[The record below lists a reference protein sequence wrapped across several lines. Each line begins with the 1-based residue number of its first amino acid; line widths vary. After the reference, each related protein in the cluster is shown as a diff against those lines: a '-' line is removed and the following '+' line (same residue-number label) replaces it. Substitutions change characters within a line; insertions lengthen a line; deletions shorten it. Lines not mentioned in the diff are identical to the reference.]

1 MAFVNRTDELA
12 ALEAWWRS
20 TDPRPAV
27 VWGRRRVG
35 KTALLQRF
43 AQGRRSVSHTGAGRA
58 AAGELAQLSRQAAI
72 ALPGRIRD
80 LAARPYLD
88 WDDALDDLAAAA
100 EQEPLLVVLDE
111 FPEIVAT
118 SPELPG
124 VLRAFLDR
132 TAGRT
137 RLRLLLC
144 GSAVRHM
151 TALQEQRAPL
161 YGRFDLSL
169 SLHPF
174 RPHEAALMLPGLT
187 PSDRALVYGLVGGV
201 PLYLSWW
208 DQDADLADNLLRLAC
223 RPGAPLLTE
232 GQLVLATEVEHGE
245 YPAAVLHAI
254 AEGRTQ
260 YNEIKDHIRAEPART
275 LDRLVELRLVERQMP
290 VTETARSR
298 RRAYRIADNFLAF
311 YLGLLSRYRAE
322 IERGLGKAILPV
334 LIESLDDHLGK
345 PWEEAFREHLRR
357 LAVTGALGSDIVAV
371 GPYWNAGGQ
380 NEIDAVVLA
389 GRDRHPI
396 LFGEAKWAR
405 SVDGRRIA
413 GRLSEKARA
422 VAAAA
427 PSVTAVPAAS
437 GRPPDDWTADPAD
450 PAAGPGSSGID
461 GSATVRLA
469 LCARVEIRNAPPE
482 CLTVTAADIFD

>member
-1 MAFVNRTDELA
+1 MAFVNRTEELA
-12 ALEAWWRS
+12 ALEAWWNS

-43 AQGRRSVSHTGAGRA
+43 AEGRRSVFHTGAGRA
-58 AAGELAQLSRQAAI
+58 AAGELAQLSRQVAA
-72 ALPGRIRD
+72 ALPGRLRD
-80 LAARPYLD
+80 LTARPYID

-118 SPELPG
+118 SPDLPG
-124 VLRAFLDR
+124 ILRAFLDR
-132 TAGRT
+132 TIGRT

-151 TALQEQRAPL
+151 IALQEQRAPL

-187 PSDRALVYGLVGGV
+187 STDRALVYGLVGGV

-208 DQDADLADNLLRLAC
+208 DQDADVADNLLRLAC

-245 YPAAVLHAI
+245 YPAAVLHAV
-254 AEGRTQ
+254 AAGRTQ
-260 YNEIKDHIRAEPART
+260 YNEIKDYIRAEPART
-275 LDRLVELRLVERQMP
+275 LDRLIELRLAERLTP

-298 RRAYRIADNFLAF
+298 RRVYRIADNFLAF
-311 YLGLLSRYRAE
+311 YLGVLSRFRAE
-322 IERGLGKAILPV
+322 IERGLGRALLPV
-334 LIESLDDHLGK
+334 LIDSLDDHLGA

-357 LAVTGALGSDIVAV
+357 LALGGALGPDVVAV
-371 GPYWNAGGQ
+371 GPYWSAGGQ
-380 NEIDAVVLA
+380 DEIDAVVLA
-389 GRDRHPI
+389 GRDRRPVLI
-396 LFGEAKWAR
+396 GEAKWAR
-405 SVDGRRIA
+405 TADGRRLA
-413 GRLSEKARA
+413 GSLREKARA
-422 VAAAA
+422 LR
-427 PSVTAVPAAS
+427 PAAL
-437 GRPPDDWTADPAD
+437 
-450 PAAGPGSSGID
+450 PGSLRSD
-461 GSATVRLA
+461 GTDGPDSVRLS
-469 LCARVEIRNAPPE
+469 LCAREEVRDAPPGT
-482 CLTVTAADIFD
+482 LVVTAADIFSG

>member
-1 MAFVNRTDELA
+1 MVAFVNRTEELA
-12 ALEAWWRS
+12 ALEAWWS
-20 TDPRPAV
+20 SSDPRPAV

-43 AQGRRSVSHTGAGRA
+43 SQGRRSVSHTGAGRA
-58 AAGELAQLSRQAAI
+58 AAGELVALSRQAAV
-72 ALPGRIRD
+72 ALPGRLRD
-80 LAARPYLD
+80 LAARPYHD

-100 EQEPLLVVLDE
+100 ENEPLLVILDE
-111 FPEIVAT
+111 FPEIVVT

-132 TAGRT
+132 TAGRS

-174 RPHEAALMLPGLT
+174 RPHEAALMLPGLA
-187 PSDRALVYGLVGGV
+187 PADRALVYGLVGGV

-208 DQDADLADNLLRLAC
+208 DQSADLADNLLRLAC

-245 YPAAVLHAI
+245 YPGAVLHAI
-254 AEGRTQ
+254 ADGRTQ
-260 YNEIKDHIRAEPART
+260 YGEIKDHIRAEPART
-275 LDRLVELRLVERQMP
+275 LDRLVELRLVERLMP

-298 RRAYRIADNFLAF
+298 RRVYRIADNFLAF
-311 YLGLLSRYRAE
+311 YLGTLSRYRAE
-322 IERGLGKAILPV
+322 IERGLGKALLPV
-334 LIESLDDHLGK
+334 LIESLDDHLGM

-357 LAVTGALGSDIVAV
+357 LAVVGALGPDIVAI
-371 GPYWNAGGQ
+371 GPYWSAGGQ

-389 GRDRHPI
+389 GRDRHPV
-396 LFGEAKWAR
+396 LLGEAKWAR
-405 SVDGRRIA
+405 AIDGRRIA
-413 GRLSEKARA
+413 GRLSEKAHALRSTPRS
-422 VAAAA
+422 AA
-427 PSVTAVPAAS
+427 PTGSDRPAGDA
-437 GRPPDDWTADPAD
+437 ADSPNGAE
-450 PAAGPGSSGID
+450 ID
-461 GSATVRLA
+461 GLPGTRLA
-469 LCARVEIRNAPPE
+469 LCAREEIRDAPPG
-482 CLTVTAADIFD
+482 CLTITAADIFA